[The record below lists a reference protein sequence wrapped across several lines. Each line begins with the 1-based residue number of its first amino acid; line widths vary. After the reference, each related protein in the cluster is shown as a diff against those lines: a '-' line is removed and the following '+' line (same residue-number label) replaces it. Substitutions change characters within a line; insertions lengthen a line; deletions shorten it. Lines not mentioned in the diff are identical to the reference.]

1 MEKFF
6 AAIRNMFTVPDLRK
20 RILFTLGLLAVYRFG
35 AHVTAPGVDR
45 EQLRRVWAEVG
56 STLLGVLDLFSGG
69 NFQTISVF
77 ALGVTPYIT
86 ATIITQLMT
95 TVFPQLKRL
104 QEEGEAGRQKI
115 NQYNRYLTVI
125 LCMFQTFIV
134 ARWLQANGVLASS
147 PIVNVPFL
155 NSFLDWHILTII
167 ATLTTGTIFVMW
179 LGEQITDRGIGNG
192 ISLLIFAGIVIGLP
206 SRGVPQ
212 VVERL
217 RSGDTF
223 AVIGVIAMLA
233 ILVGL
238 IAFVVYVET
247 ARRKVPISYAK
258 RHVGRQLV
266 GGQQTHMPIKLNM
279 GGVIPV
285 IFASSVLAIP
295 QTILQFF
302 PNDPN
307 NPTGFMTRV
316 HAFFQNFHGGDPYY
330 ELLFASMIVLFTF
343 FYITIIFNVEEVSDN
358 LRKHGGFIPG
368 IRPGRNT
375 AEFLNTILTRL
386 TTVGAIYLV
395 VVALIPQ
402 IMLSG
407 FNVGRLPFIGTRLE
421 EFVTTTPGLGWIPR
435 GMGYQF
441 YFGGTSLLIL
451 VGVAMDTVAQIE
463 SQLVMRNYEGFFGP
477 GSRLRGRRS

>member
-1 MEKFF
+1 MDKFF
-6 AAIRNMFTVPDLRK
+6 AAVRNMFSVPDLRK
-20 RILFTLGLLAVYRFG
+20 RILFTLGLLAVYRLG
-35 AHVTAPGVDR
+35 AHITAPGVDR
-45 EQLRRVWAEVG
+45 EQLAKVWQEVG

-86 ATIITQLMT
+86 ASIILQLMT

-115 NQYNRYLTVI
+115 NQYTRYLTVV
-125 LCMFQTFIV
+125 LALFQTFIV
-134 ARWLQANGVLASS
+134 ARWLQANQVGDAGAG
-147 PIVNVPFL
+147 FL
-155 NSFLDWHILTII
+155 FTTML
-167 ATLTTGTIFVMW
+167 TLTTGTIFVMW
-179 LGEQITDRGIGNG
+179 LGEQITERGIGNG

-206 SRGVPQ
+206 SGIMQVLEKVRG
-212 VVERL
+212 
-217 RSGDTF
+217 GDTF
-223 AVIGVIAMLA
+223 AVVGVIALVVVLLA
-233 ILVGL
+233 L
-238 IAFVVYVET
+238 IAFVVFVET

-295 QTILQFF
+295 QTILQFLQ
-302 PNDPN
+302 PDPN
-307 NPTGFMTRV
+307 SPNSFLTKVAT
-316 HAFFQNFHGGDPYY
+316 FFQQFHGGDPYY
-330 ELLFASMIVLFTF
+330 ELLFASLIVIFTF

-395 VVALIPQ
+395 LVALIPQ

-407 FNVGRLPFIGTRLE
+407 FNVGRLPFFGARVE
-421 EFVTTTPGLGWIPR
+421 EFVTGTPGLGWIPH

-463 SQLVMRNYEGFFGP
+463 AQLVMRNYEGFFGP
-477 GSRLRGRRS
+477 GSRLRGRRG

>member
-6 AAIRNMFTVPDLRK
+6 AAVRNMFSIPDLRK
-20 RILFTLGLLAVYRFG
+20 RLLFTLGLLAVYRLG
-35 AHVTAPGVDR
+35 AHVTTPGINQD
-45 EQLRRVWAEVG
+45 QLKRVWESIG

-69 NFQTISVF
+69 NFQTISIF

-86 ATIITQLMT
+86 ASIILQLMT
-95 TVFPQLKRL
+95 TVFPQLKKL

-115 NQYNRYLTVI
+115 NQYTRYLTVV
-125 LCMFQTFIV
+125 LCSFQTFIV
-134 ARWLQANGVLASS
+134 ARWLQANDVLPDGGWYVAST
-147 PIVNVPFL
+147 VL
-155 NSFLDWHILTII
+155 
-167 ATLTTGTIFVMW
+167 TLTTGTVFVMW
-179 LGEQITDRGIGNG
+179 LGEQITERGVGNG
-192 ISLLIFAGIVIGLP
+192 ISLLIFSGIVIGLP
-206 SRGVPQ
+206 QGVSQ
-212 VVERL
+212 VLERV

-223 AVIGVIAMLA
+223 ATVGVLA
-233 ILVGL
+233 LVAVLVAL
-238 IAFVVYVET
+238 IAFVVFVES

-295 QTILQFF
+295 QTVLQFVTF
-302 PNDPN
+302 DPN
-307 NPTGFMTRV
+307 VQDWRFKV
-316 HAFFQNFHGGDPYY
+316 HTFFQGFHGGDPYY
-330 ELLFASMIVLFTF
+330 ELFFLSLIVIFTF
-343 FYITIIFNVEEVSDN
+343 FYITLIFNVEEVSDN

-386 TTVGAIYLV
+386 TTVGAIYLAL
-395 VVALIPQ
+395 VAFIPQ
-402 IMLSG
+402 LMLSG
-407 FNVGRLPFIGTRLE
+407 FNVGRLPFFGGRVE
-421 EFVTTTPGLGWIPR
+421 EFVTGTPGLGWIPH

-451 VGVAMDTVAQIE
+451 VGVAMDTVAQVE

-477 GSRLRGRRS
+477 GSRLRGRRG

>member
-6 AAIRNMFTVPDLRK
+6 AAVRNMFSVPDLRR
-20 RILFTLGLLAVYRFG
+20 RILFTLGLLAVYRLG
-35 AHVTAPGVDR
+35 AHVTAPGIDR
-45 EQLRRVWAEVG
+45 DQLKRVWGEVG

-86 ATIITQLMT
+86 ASIILQLMT
-95 TVFPQLKRL
+95 TVFPQLKKL

-115 NQYNRYLTVI
+115 NQYTRYLTVV
-125 LCMFQTFIV
+125 LAGFQTFIV
-134 ARWLQANGVLASS
+134 ARWLQANYVGDAG
-147 PIVNVPFL
+147 IGF
-155 NSFLDWHILTII
+155 ILTTML
-167 ATLTTGTIFVMW
+167 TLTTGTIFVMW
-179 LGEQITDRGIGNG
+179 LGEQITERGIGNG
-192 ISLLIFAGIVIGLP
+192 ISLLIFAGIIIGLP
-206 SRGVPQ
+206 RGVMQ
-212 VVERL
+212 VFERV
-217 RSGDTF
+217 RGGDTF
-223 AVIGVIAMLA
+223 ATIGVIALVA
-233 ILVGL
+233 VLVGL
-238 IAFVVYVET
+238 IAFVVFVET
-247 ARRKVPISYAK
+247 ARRKIPISYAK
-258 RHVGRQLV
+258 RHVGRQVV
-266 GGQQTHMPIKLNM
+266 GGQQTNMPIKINM

-295 QTILQFF
+295 QTVRQFLPF
-302 PNDPN
+302 DPN
-307 NPTGFMTRV
+307 QPQSWQFKLHN
-316 HAFFQNFHGGDPYY
+316 FFEAFHGGDPYY
-330 ELLFASMIVLFTF
+330 ELLFASLIVIFTF

-386 TTVGAIYLV
+386 TAVGALYLAL
-395 VVALIPQ
+395 VALIPQ

-407 FNVGRLPFIGTRLE
+407 FNVGRLPFVGIGLE
-421 EFVTTTPGLGWIPR
+421 DFVTRTPGLGWIPR

-463 SQLVMRNYEGFFGP
+463 AQLVMRNYEGFFGP